1 MVFRELKKSGAEVI
15 SSVPLLICVRQV
27 LIERLV
33 LSYLYVRRSNAVSG
47 VSPLIVELEFFSD
60 EIEVS

>member
-1 MVFRELKKSGAEVI
+1 VVFRELKKSGAEVI

-27 LIERLV
+27 LIEQLG
-33 LSYLYVRRSNAVSG
+33 LSYLCVRRSNAVSG
-47 VSPLIVELEFFSD
+47 ASPLIVELEFFSD